1 MTSKATTTPVALDTP
16 TVSKPVIS
24 PTDFAARCSAIVGQH
39 SGHQA
44 HRLLDQLV
52 TETLSSLGY
61 SEGMA
66 IFLAHVGDYHPL
78 TPEKPHV

>member
-1 MTSKATTTPVALDTP
+1 MQAASDMP
-16 TVSKPVIS
+16 TASRQAIS
-24 PTDFAARCSAIVGQH
+24 PTAFAARCSAIVSQH

-44 HRLLDQLV
+44 HRLLDLLV

-66 IFLAHVGDYHPL
+66 IFLAHVRDYHPAL
-78 TPEKPHV
+78 HKGNPNVQG